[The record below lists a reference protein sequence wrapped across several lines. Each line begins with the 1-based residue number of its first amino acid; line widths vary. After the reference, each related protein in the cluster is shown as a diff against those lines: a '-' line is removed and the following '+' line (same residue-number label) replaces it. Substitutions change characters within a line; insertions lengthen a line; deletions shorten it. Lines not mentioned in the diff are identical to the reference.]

1 MTSRRVSGEHVQ
13 KRKQEKA
20 ANKGK
25 GKFSSIKKFIN
36 DRKAFA
42 GWFFARVSRKTTVR
56 RVSKIGFHKGQSSQ
70 E

>member
-1 MTSRRVSGEHVQ
+1 MISRRMSGEHVQ
-13 KRKQEKA
+13 KRKHEKA

-42 GWFFARVSRKTTVR
+42 GWFFCESFTENYGATR
-56 RVSKIGFHKGQSSQ
+56 